1 MEDSSS
7 SSSYS
12 FSDTSI
18 DNENNPICTCT
29 LTKITYNA
37 ETYQTV
43 NTTPTLAVEHPA
55 KHMNLDR
62 SKSEPVIRLSDR
74 EDESL
79 GLEPNCDL
87 FGIQLEVN
95 LLLALH
101 FIVSFQLNFG
111 VFCFGWISLI
121 FVYNTCVLNLKYKYL

>member
-12 FSDTSI
+12 FSDTST
-18 DNENNPICTCT
+18 DAENNTICTCT
-29 LTKITYNA
+29 LTKITYNI
-37 ETYQTV
+37 ESSTPTE
-43 NTTPTLAVEHPA
+43 TTPPDMTPEHTA

-74 EDESL
+74 DDETH

-87 FGIQLEVN
+87 FGIQLEV
-95 LLLALH
+95 
-101 FIVSFQLNFG
+101 
-111 VFCFGWISLI
+111 
-121 FVYNTCVLNLKYKYL
+121 TP